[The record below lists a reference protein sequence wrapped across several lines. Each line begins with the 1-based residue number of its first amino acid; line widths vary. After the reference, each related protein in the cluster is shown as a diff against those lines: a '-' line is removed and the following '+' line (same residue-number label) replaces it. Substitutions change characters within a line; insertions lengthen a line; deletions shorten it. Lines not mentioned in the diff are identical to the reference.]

1 MENNKKDKDS
11 KDNFMDN
18 SFTRAQKEAED
29 GKAAKNT
36 NQKEN
41 ENAKMKAKDKLMRA
55 KNADKEVTT
64 ESEKYRRDNA

>member
-1 MENNKKDKDS
+1 MKNNKKDNGS
-11 KDNFMDN
+11 EDNFQDN

-29 GKAAKNT
+29 GKAPKNT
-36 NQKEN
+36 NQQED